1 MICLDKFELIN
12 EDENKHLI
20 QKIKN
25 RYSKDEWFPIGFF
38 AKKKLTRIDFEK
50 VTIFY
55 GGNGSGKSTLLN
67 LIAEKLN
74 LRRHAENAPTGAFYD
89 FADLCKVKSKKIPG
103 DSQILT
109 SEDVFKNIFD
119 TRASNNAITEKKSE
133 YEEMFDYS
141 ANDSM
146 YDGFENSEL
155 ISKKLVKRSFVEKNT
170 KIKQRQYSNGENA
183 LRFFKNE
190 IQKKSLYLLD
200 EPENS
205 MSPKYQIE
213 LKKFLEACSAYDDCQ
228 LIIATHSPFI
238 LSITDAKVYSLDDIP
253 VTVSKWYN
261 LKNIKLY
268 YDFFKKHGDLFE
280 LDNVDTKTKLK
291 TRSNK

>member
-1 MICLDKFELIN
+1 MIYLDKFELVN
-12 EDENKHLI
+12 EEEDKHLI

-25 RYSKDEWFPIGFF
+25 RYSRDEWFPIGFF
-38 AKKKLTRIDFEK
+38 AKKKLARIDFEK

-89 FADLCKVKSKKIPG
+89 FADLCKIKSKKIPPS
-103 DSQILT
+103 SQILT

-119 TRASNNAITEKKSE
+119 TRTSNNAIAEKKAE

-141 ANDSM
+141 SNDDM
-146 YDGFENSEL
+146 YDGFNNSEL

-183 LRFFKNE
+183 LKFFKSQ
-190 IQKKSLYLLD
+190 IQNKSLFLLD

-205 MSPKYQIE
+205 MSPKYQTE
-213 LKKFLEACSAYDDCQ
+213 LKKFLEACASYDDCQ

-238 LSITDAKVYSLDDIP
+238 LSIADAKVYSLDDIP

-291 TRSNK
+291 PKSSK